1 MKVPMNS
8 SISPQPNLSM
18 NTGSRYRMP
27 AEWAPHAAVWLQ
39 WPEEAMRDYP
49 GYGVKLESTWL
60 EMTRVLHE
68 YVKVCIVVGGEA
80 QRDRLLMQF
89 RHFGFDSSKIELVVI
104 PHDDVWARD
113 NGPIFVIDAA
123 GELAVTSWHFNGWG
137 GRSPSSRDTDVAKTV
152 ASKLGLPLVTAP
164 IIAEGGAMEVD
175 GNGTFMATRSS
186 ILNANRNPN
195 LDVTEV
201 EKVFSDIL
209 GVERFIWLSGA
220 PPDICEK
227 LGDCTDYHID
237 IAARFTPSGAI
248 LYCDSTDTSD
258 ARHPYLSQHRAEL
271 ECAADAKGKPFD
283 LIALPTPKV
292 YSTGISSIG
301 IQSMPGVS
309 LSPGRMTDASY
320 TNYLVTNGLV
330 AVPVFGCAEDERA
343 KAILAEHFPGR
354 RVIGI
359 PAISLNEEGGAIHCV
374 TQQQPLVPN
383 S

>member
-1 MKVPMNS
+1 
-8 SISPQPNLSM
+8 
-18 NTGSRYRMP
+18 
-27 AEWAPHAAVWLQ
+27 
-39 WPEEAMRDYP
+39 
-49 GYGVKLESTWL
+49 
-60 EMTRVLHE
+60 
-68 YVKVCIVVGGEA
+68 
-80 QRDRLLMQF
+80 
-89 RHFGFDSSKIELVVI
+89 
-104 PHDDVWARD
+104 
-113 NGPIFVIDAA
+113 
-123 GELAVTSWHFNGWG
+123 
-137 GRSPSSRDTDVAKTV
+137 
-152 ASKLGLPLVTAP
+152 
-164 IIAEGGAMEVD
+164 
-175 GNGTFMATRSS
+175 
-186 ILNANRNPN
+186 
-195 LDVTEV
+195 
-201 EKVFSDIL
+201 VFSDIL

-301 IQSMPGVS
+301 IQSMPGAS